1 MWSFY
6 KSILSLNI
14 IKNYIYQYIWKIQNV
29 SVRHFA
35 QQKGSQQSFFPIL
48 SGSYIKFTEFMSDN
62 TPESNKDSGS
72 ETKSFSE
79 KYSDVMGKVNETLGN
94 VDWTQ
99 MGKYGKAAGIIAVVV
114 IAQII
119 IKVVIDTINFFP
131 ILPGLLELLGVIV
144 VGQWSW
150 QNLRTS
156 ENREAV
162 LDKVQNLKKTYL
174 G

>member
-1 MWSFY
+1 
-6 KSILSLNI
+6 
-14 IKNYIYQYIWKIQNV
+14 
-29 SVRHFA
+29 
-35 QQKGSQQSFFPIL
+35 
-48 SGSYIKFTEFMSDN
+48 MSDN
-62 TPESNKDSGS
+62 APEPNQDSGS
-72 ETKSFSE
+72 DINSENKSFSE

-99 MGKYGKAAGIIAVVV
+99 MGKYGKAAGIIGVVV
-114 IAQII
+114 LAQII
-119 IKVVIDTINFFP
+119 IIVIIDSIIFFP

-156 ENREAV
+156 ENRDAV
-162 LDKVQNLKKTYL
+162 LDKLQNLKKTYL

>member
-1 MWSFY
+1 MSGH
-6 KSILSLNI
+6 
-14 IKNYIYQYIWKIQNV
+14 YID
-29 SVRHFA
+29 
-35 QQKGSQQSFFPIL
+35 
-48 SGSYIKFTEFMSDN
+48 TTDFMSDN
-62 TPESNKDSGS
+62 TPESNQDSGSATSS
-72 ETKSFSE
+72 ETKSFTE

-119 IKVVIDTINFFP
+119 IKVVIDTINFFQL
-131 ILPGLLELLGVIV
+131 LPGLLELLGVIV

>member
-1 MWSFY
+1 MYTNAS
-6 KSILSLNI
+6 K
-14 IKNYIYQYIWKIQNV
+14 KIQNV
-29 SVRHFA
+29 SVRNFA
-35 QQKGSQQSFFPIL
+35 QQKGSQQTFFPIL

-62 TPESNKDSGS
+62 TPESNQDSGSDTSS

-162 LDKVQNLKKTYL
+162 LEKVQNLKKTYL

>member
-1 MWSFY
+1 
-6 KSILSLNI
+6 
-14 IKNYIYQYIWKIQNV
+14 
-29 SVRHFA
+29 
-35 QQKGSQQSFFPIL
+35 
-48 SGSYIKFTEFMSDN
+48 MSDN
-62 TPESNKDSGS
+62 TPESNQDSGSDTSS

-131 ILPGLLELLGVIV
+131 NSSWFTRTTRCHCRRSMELAKSSY
-144 VGQWSW
+144 Q
-150 QNLRTS
+150 
-156 ENREAV
+156 
-162 LDKVQNLKKTYL
+162 
-174 G
+174 

>member
-1 MWSFY
+1 MNFPL
-6 KSILSLNI
+6 LSG
-14 IKNYIYQYIWKIQNV
+14 QYIEI
-29 SVRHFA
+29 
-35 QQKGSQQSFFPIL
+35 
-48 SGSYIKFTEFMSDN
+48 TDFMSDN
-62 TPESNKDSGS
+62 TPESNQDSGSATRS
-72 ETKSFSE
+72 ETKSFSD

-119 IKVVIDTINFFP
+119 IKVIIDTINFFP

>member
-1 MWSFY
+1 
-6 KSILSLNI
+6 
-14 IKNYIYQYIWKIQNV
+14 
-29 SVRHFA
+29 
-35 QQKGSQQSFFPIL
+35 
-48 SGSYIKFTEFMSDN
+48 MSDN
-62 TPESNKDSGS
+62 TPESNQDSATDTNS
-72 ETKSFSE
+72 ETKSISD
-79 KYSDVMGKVNETLGN
+79 KYSDVMGKINETIGN

-119 IKVVIDTINFFP
+119 IKVIIDTINFFP
-131 ILPGLLELLGVIV
+131 ILSGLLELLGVIV

-162 LDKVQNLKKTYL
+162 LDKLQSIKKTYL

>member
-1 MWSFY
+1 
-6 KSILSLNI
+6 
-14 IKNYIYQYIWKIQNV
+14 
-29 SVRHFA
+29 
-35 QQKGSQQSFFPIL
+35 
-48 SGSYIKFTEFMSDN
+48 MSDN
-62 TPESNKDSGS
+62 TPESNQDSGSATSS
-72 ETKSFSE
+72 ETKSFSD

-131 ILPGLLELLGVIV
+131 ILPGELLGVIV

>member
-1 MWSFY
+1 
-6 KSILSLNI
+6 
-14 IKNYIYQYIWKIQNV
+14 
-29 SVRHFA
+29 
-35 QQKGSQQSFFPIL
+35 
-48 SGSYIKFTEFMSDN
+48 MSDVN
-62 TPESNKDSGS
+62 PDSKDESNAGKTEGVN
-72 ETKSFSE
+72 FSE
-79 KYSDVMGKVNETLGN
+79 RYSDVMGKVNESLSKI
-94 VDWTQ
+94 DWTQ

-119 IKVVIDTINFFP
+119 IIVVIDTINFFP
-131 ILPGLLELLGVIV
+131 ILPGLLELLGVVV

-162 LDKVQNLKKTYL
+162 INKVQNLKKTYL

>member
-1 MWSFY
+1 
-6 KSILSLNI
+6 
-14 IKNYIYQYIWKIQNV
+14 
-29 SVRHFA
+29 
-35 QQKGSQQSFFPIL
+35 
-48 SGSYIKFTEFMSDN
+48 MSDN
-62 TPESNKDSGS
+62 APESNQDSGSDTSS

-79 KYSDVMGKVNETLGN
+79 KYPDVMGKVNETLGN
-94 VDWTQ
+94 VDWTK

-162 LDKVQNLKKTYL
+162 LDKVQSLKKTYL

>member
-1 MWSFY
+1 
-6 KSILSLNI
+6 
-14 IKNYIYQYIWKIQNV
+14 
-29 SVRHFA
+29 
-35 QQKGSQQSFFPIL
+35 
-48 SGSYIKFTEFMSDN
+48 MSDN
-62 TPESNKDSGS
+62 TPESNQDSATDTNS
-72 ETKSFSE
+72 ETKTISD
-79 KYSDVMGKVNETLGN
+79 KYSDVMGKINETIGN

-119 IKVVIDTINFFP
+119 IKVIIDTINFFP

-162 LDKVQNLKKTYL
+162 LDKLQSIKKTYL

>member
-1 MWSFY
+1 MFRFGIMHDKKVVNRPFFRY
-6 KSILSLNI
+6 CLVHSIKL
-14 IKNYIYQYIWKIQNV
+14 
-29 SVRHFA
+29 
-35 QQKGSQQSFFPIL
+35 
-48 SGSYIKFTEFMSDN
+48 TEFMSDN
-62 TPESNKDSGS
+62 MPESNQDSGSDTNS

-79 KYSDVMGKVNETLGN
+79 KYSDVMGKINETLGTI
-94 VDWTQ
+94 DWTQ
-99 MGKYGKAAGIIAVVV
+99 MGKYGKAAGVIAIVV

>member
-1 MWSFY
+1 MSGH
-6 KSILSLNI
+6 
-14 IKNYIYQYIWKIQNV
+14 YIEI
-29 SVRHFA
+29 
-35 QQKGSQQSFFPIL
+35 
-48 SGSYIKFTEFMSDN
+48 TDFMSDN
-62 TPESNKDSGS
+62 TPESNQDSGSTTSS